1 MRRGLILAAFFQF
14 IALNKD
20 MTMKNIYLSPEKTAT
35 AEITE
40 KRSRFIGNIAHVE
53 SEQEAIEFIKSIKK
67 KYYDA
72 KHSAYA
78 YITEN
83 TKRYSDDGE
92 PAKTAGLPIL
102 DMLDAQGI
110 TDCVCTVT
118 RYFGGILLG
127 TGGLVRAYT
136 AAAKLALEEAGIK
149 KMTLHNKYKITI
161 PYSLFDNVKYVAGES
176 NCEIENCQYTDV
188 IEADGICELNNC
200 DLFLDNMSNAFG
212 INVKIVFS
220 EQIYR

>member
-1 MRRGLILAAFFQF
+1 MD
-14 IALNKD
+14 K
-20 MTMKNIYLSPEKTAT
+20 IYLSPAKQASS
-35 AEITE
+35 EITE

-53 SEQEAIEFIKSIKK
+53 NEQEAIEFVKSIKK

-78 YITEN
+78 YITEG

-102 DMLDAQGI
+102 EMLDVQKI

-136 AAAKLALEEAGIK
+136 FAAKLALEEAGIK
-149 KMTLHNKYKITI
+149 RMTLHNKYKIVI
-161 PYSLFDNVKYVAGES
+161 PYSLFDNVKYIAGECG
-176 NCEIENCQYTDV
+176 CELEECEYTDV
-188 IEADGICELNNC
+188 ISAKAVCETEKC
-200 DLFLDNMSNAFG
+200 DKMLSSLTSSFG
-212 INVKIVFS
+212 ISIKIDFDK
-220 EQIYR
+220 QIYR

>member
-1 MRRGLILAAFFQF
+1 MRGFFLCKRYVEKLSKESQP
-14 IALNKD
+14 
-20 MTMKNIYLSPEKTAT
+20 IYL
-35 AEITE
+35 IVD
-40 KRSRFIGNIAHVE
+40 FE
-53 SEQEAIEFIKSIKK
+53 SG
-67 KYYDA
+67 
-72 KHSAYA
+72 
-78 YITEN
+78 
-83 TKRYSDDGE
+83 R
-92 PAKTAGLPIL
+92 IL
-102 DMLDAQGI
+102 GHEGRHRM
-110 TDCVCTVT
+110 
-118 RYFGGILLG
+118 
-127 TGGLVRAYT
+127 
-136 AAAKLALEEAGIK
+136 LALEEAGIK

>member
-1 MRRGLILAAFFQF
+1 ME
-14 IALNKD
+14 K
-20 MTMKNIYLSPEKTAT
+20 IYLSPAKHAT
-35 AEITE
+35 VELVE
-40 KRSRFIGNIAHVE
+40 KRSRFIGNITHID
-53 SEQEAIEFIKSIKK
+53 SEQDAIDFVKFIKK

-78 YITEN
+78 YITEG

-136 AAAKLALEEAGIK
+136 QAAKLALDEAGIK
-149 KMTLHNKYKITI
+149 RMTLHNSYKIII
-161 PYSLFDNVKYVAGES
+161 PYSLFDSVKYVASECG
-176 NCEIENCQYTDV
+176 CEIEGCEYTDV
-188 IEADGICELNNC
+188 ITAYAVCESDKSDKMLESIN
-200 DLFLDNMSNAFG
+200 SAFG
-212 INVKIVFS
+212 VNVKIDFD
-220 EQIYR
+220 ETIYR